1 MNLWLPWLQG
11 GEEQGKGKNRGKFGM
26 DTYTL
31 LYFKWIINM
40 VLLHSTGNSA
50 QCYVTIWIQE
60 EYEGEWIHVHIW
72 LSPFAVHLKLSQHC

>member
-31 LYFKWIINM
+31 LYFKWIINL
-40 VLLHSTGNSA
+40 VLLYSTGNSA
-50 QCYVTIWIQE
+50 QCHVTIWIQE
-60 EYEGEWIHVHIW
+60 KHECEWIHVHIW